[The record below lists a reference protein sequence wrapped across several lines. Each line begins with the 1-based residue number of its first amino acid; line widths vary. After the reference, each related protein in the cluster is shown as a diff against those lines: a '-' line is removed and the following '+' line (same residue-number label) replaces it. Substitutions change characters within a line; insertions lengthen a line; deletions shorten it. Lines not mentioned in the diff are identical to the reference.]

1 MEIAFRWKKNRVGSR
16 GAKNQLAMFIESAT
30 TTTKKTSSN
39 QHGMKTRGQLSW
51 KIRQKSSD
59 IFFHLRKMFCQMHY
73 IFLRDYLGCTVSLGP
88 IQNGH
93 FIVRNEIDR
102 KGTNK
107 HAKRTALK

>member
-30 TTTKKTSSN
+30 TTTTTKKTSSN
-39 QHGMKTRGQLSW
+39 KHGMKTRGQLSW

-73 IFLRDYLGCTVSLGP
+73 IFFAGLSWLHCVARSNSKWSLY
-88 IQNGH
+88 
-93 FIVRNEIDR
+93 R
-102 KGTNK
+102 
-107 HAKRTALK
+107 